1 MHSPRPSSHRPVQR
15 TYCRRCECECR
26 NAAARC
32 TICQQKCCV
41 DCCRRRKDMRKGTI
55 ACARCNPRPT
65 ANGHGDMD
73 VDAEDDE
80 IEGEVLD
87 VPYATDTSEDDD
99 DAEEGVEVSSMD
111 DANNTNNNN
120 HAPYK

>member
-1 MHSPRPSSHRPVQR
+1 
-15 TYCRRCECECR
+15 
-26 NAAARC
+26 
-32 TICQQKCCV
+32 
-41 DCCRRRKDMRKGTI
+41 
-55 ACARCNPRPT
+55 
-65 ANGHGDMD
+65 MD

-80 IEGEVLD
+80 IEGEVVD